1 MLYHCAANYDAVVMT
16 FNKKKRQ
23 LQQLLIS
30 TDTKLT
36 VLPEVLQRSLL
47 YIVTREDLQEST
59 TVLQ

>member
-1 MLYHCAANYDAVVMT
+1 MT